1 MARKKKDEIKTLKEK
16 LGLKR
21 RPVWDCLDAKEKKA
35 VEALAQDYLRFLS
48 QAKTERGCVEVMTDL
63 LKKKGFSEEPEA
75 RHFRIFRGKMLAV
88 MVAGRK
94 APYHGLR
101 IIATHIDSPRLD
113 LKLHP
118 LYEDLEM
125 AFFKTHYYGGIK
137 KYHWVARP
145 LALHGVVV
153 KPDGTRIKVVLGEE
167 PGEPVFTVCDLLPH
181 LARKVQG
188 DKKLAE
194 AIPGEKLNVLVGGLP
209 LVGKEEDKDR
219 VKLSILKLLNEK
231 YGLTE
236 EDFISA
242 ELEMVPAG
250 PAVEVGLDR
259 AFIGGYGQDDR
270 ICAFAA
276 LAAVLNLKDP
286 EYSTLVVFMDK
297 EEIGSDGNTGAK
309 SRFLEKLV
317 FDFLKMYG
325 VSPSGDTVL
334 ETFLRSRAI
343 SGDVTAGMDPHYMEV
358 HEKLNDARMG
368 YGVVLTKYTGHG
380 GKYMA
385 NDAHAEYMAWL
396 RKILSEAGVIY
407 QAASM
412 GKVDES
418 GGGTVAKYLAAYGM
432 DIVDA
437 GPPVLSMHSPFEVAH
452 KADLYMTYK
461 AYRAF
466 LEAGD

>member
-1 MARKKKDEIKTLKEK
+1 MARKKKDEVKELKEK
-16 LGLKR
+16 LALSP
-21 RPVWDCLDAKEKKA
+21 RPVWDQLSEKEKKA
-35 VEALAQDYLRFLS
+35 VERLAEDYRRFLS
-48 QAKTERGCVEVMTDL
+48 LAKTERECVETMVAL
-63 LKKKGFSEEPEA
+63 LRKQGFTSEPSA
-75 RHFRIFRGKMLAV
+75 RCYTVFRDKMLAV
-88 MVAGRK
+88 MVAGQK
-94 APYHGLR
+94 PPYYGLR
-101 IIATHIDSPRLD
+101 LIATHIDSPRLD

-118 LYEDLEM
+118 LYEDLDL

-153 KPDGTRIKVVLGEE
+153 KPDGSRVRVVVGED
-167 PGEPVFTVCDLLPH
+167 PGDPVLTVCDLLPH
-181 LARKVQG
+181 LSRKIQG

-209 LVGKEEDKDR
+209 LVGSPEDKER
-219 VKLSILKLLNEK
+219 IKLSILKILHEK

-236 EDFISA
+236 EDFVSA
-242 ELEMVPAG
+242 ELEVVPAG

-276 LAAVLNLKDP
+276 LAAILEVTDP
-286 EYSTLVVFMDK
+286 PYSTLVVFMDK

-309 SRFLEKLV
+309 SRFLEKLIYE
-317 FDFLKMYG
+317 FLKLYG
-325 VSPSGDTVL
+325 VTPQGDTVL
-334 ETFLRSRAI
+334 ETFLRTRAV

-396 RKILSEAGVIY
+396 RRIFAEAKVVY

-412 GKVDES
+412 GKVDEG

-432 DIVDA
+432 DIVDL
-437 GPPVLSMHSPFEVAH
+437 GPPLLSMHSPFEVAH
-452 KADLYMTYK
+452 KGDLYMTYR
-461 AYRAF
+461 AYKAF
-466 LEAGD
+466 LSAGD